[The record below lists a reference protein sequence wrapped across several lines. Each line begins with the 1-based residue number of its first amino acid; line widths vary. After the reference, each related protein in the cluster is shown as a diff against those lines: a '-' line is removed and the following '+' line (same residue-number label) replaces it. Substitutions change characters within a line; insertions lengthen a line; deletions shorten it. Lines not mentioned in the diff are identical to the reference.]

1 MGKIFKVQK
10 PGLVKKL
17 LFLFE
22 YSLKKER
29 IKTIIYVFKRNHTLQ
44 GIHKILESK
53 KMIAIMPYHL

>member
-22 YSLKKER
+22 YSLKKRENKDNYIR
-29 IKTIIYVFKRNHTLQ
+29 LQKKPYIAKHT
-44 GIHKILESK
+44 
-53 KMIAIMPYHL
+53 